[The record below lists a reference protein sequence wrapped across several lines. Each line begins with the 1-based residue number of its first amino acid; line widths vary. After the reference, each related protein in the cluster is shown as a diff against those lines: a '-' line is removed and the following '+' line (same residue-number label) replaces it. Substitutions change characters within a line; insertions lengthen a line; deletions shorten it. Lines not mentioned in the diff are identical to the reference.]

1 METVVLIIAAI
12 AAIFGLMSGIVAI
25 KTTLDARNVAALYG
39 TLRLQD
45 RVSNTATRT
54 KYNVVKNVLRTMS
67 RILTDLAYCTDS
79 NELNWKLHHIR
90 AASEILDAAVDGDSL
105 GLYDRVLCILSEK
118 DHTDRVAL
126 FDIIDEELKHYFA
139 LSDKEFPIV
148 KYFRFYEAMYNVF
161 ASDASAVDTD
171 IRKEIQDLVAKMQLD
186 FAMVDH
192 EAERERKPKE
202 VTFENILEA
211 QQRIADLIV
220 TDVATCAEDEEVNAG
235 GEEDEIDDQESE
247 QVCGDAVLSDGCLEH
262 EEAEEPPAEETP
274 EAADPD
280 VIVVETDTEEVQG

>member
-25 KTTLDARNVAALYG
+25 KATLDARNVAALYG

-90 AASEILDAAVDGDSL
+90 AVSEILDAAVDGDNL
-105 GLYDRVLCILSEK
+105 GLYNRALSILNEK

-161 ASDASAVDTD
+161 ASDATAVDVD
-171 IRKEIQDLVAKMQLD
+171 IHEQVRDLITKMQLD

-192 EAERERKPKE
+192 EAKEERAPKE

-211 QQRIADLIV
+211 QQRMNDLIV
-220 TDVATCAEDEEVNAG
+220 TDVAICAEGEEVNASG
-235 GEEDEIDDQESE
+235 KEDKVDDQESE
-247 QVCGDAVLSDGCLEH
+247 QVCGDTVLSDGCLEH
-262 EEAEEPPAEETP
+262 EEAEEPAEEVP